1 MELIDTHCH
10 LTSEAFAGAVDAVID
25 RAVAAGVRQMIT
37 VATDATDARAALALT
52 KRRAELRMAAGI
64 HPHETA
70 RAGPGDIEEL
80 RRIWS
85 EPLCVAVGEIGLDYH
100 YDFSPRAVQRDLFAR
115 QLEAARETARPIIVH
130 SREAHED
137 TVAIL
142 RQAGL
147 VNRPVVFHCFTGT
160 RAEADRI
167 SEYGWRISLSGVV
180 TFRKSTELQAVAAA
194 CPADRLLLETD
205 SPYLSPEPVRHLRP
219 NEPACVAHIARF
231 VATLRGVP
239 AEELA
244 AQASRNARAFFSL
257 PATTQAGAAD

>member
-25 RAVAAGVRQMIT
+25 RALAVGVRQMIT
-37 VATDATDARAALALT
+37 VATDAADARAALALT
-52 KRRAELRMAAGI
+52 RRRAELRMAAGV

-70 RAGPGDIEEL
+70 KAGPGDIEEL

-100 YDFSPRAVQRDLFAR
+100 YDYSPRAIQRDLFAR
-115 QLEAARETARPIIVH
+115 QLEAARETPRPIIVH

-142 RQAGL
+142 RQAGF

-160 RAEADRI
+160 SDEAAQI
-167 SEYGWRISLSGVV
+167 GEHGWRVSFSGVV
-180 TFRKSTELQAVAAA
+180 TFRKSTELQAIAAA

-219 NEPACVAHIARF
+219 NEPAHVAHIARF
-231 VATLRGVP
+231 VAALRGVP
-239 AEELA
+239 ADELA
-244 AQASRNARAFFSL
+244 AQAARNARAFFSL
-257 PATTQAGAAD
+257 PVGTETGAAD